1 MTFSSGF
8 SKSFKAGK
16 RVRKEY
22 SLSTST
28 SSVNEGG
35 EVEITLNTKRIRG
48 GKSVPYQITGID
60 SSDLASGSLTGTF
73 SIDSNGVGTISLTLR
88 SDSATEGLE
97 NINISL
103 TNNRSNRSIQV
114 SDTSQSGPTYA
125 ISSAS
130 SVNEGSS
137 LSVTVNTTGV
147 TNGTTLYWTILY
159 GSSSSSADFSSQ
171 SGSFTINSNTGSFSV
186 PVTADTLTE
195 GSENFK
201 LRIRTGSLSGT
212 IVKTS
217 GYITI
222 NDTSTTPSPW
232 TPSDM
237 GSNVHTWVDFGD
249 TSSYRFDSE
258 TNELDSVTDKAGN
271 VSFSIQNTP
280 SVNNQ
285 HLNSMDVAYFDGT
298 EYIYGNSP
306 TAVVD
311 SDGNHY
317 AVSLWKITGVDVNK
331 DSIWSYDH
339 AKDGRR
345 DYAVSARTSDTWSGE
360 IDMGN
365 GTAESGTL
373 NWTEYGYMN
382 NWIIYVV
389 VFDKTNNRIFARANG
404 VDVVTNRI
412 PYVNSLQ
419 NNLLLKIGANRTGN
433 RKVQGYCA
441 EFISI
446 KSTPGS
452 GRTIDELEKVEGY
465 MAHKWGINSS
475 LHATHP
481 YRNSAPTR

>member
-35 EVEITLNTKRIRG
+35 EVEITLNTKRIRA

-125 ISSAS
+125 ISSAT

-147 TNGTTLYWTILY
+147 RDGTTLYWTILY

-186 PVTADTLTE
+186 PVIADTITE
-195 GSENFK
+195 GSENF
-201 LRIRTGSLSGT
+201 RIQIKTGSLSGT
-212 IVKTS
+212 IVETS
-217 GYITI
+217 SYITI
-222 NDTSTTPSPW
+222 NDTSTAPSPW

-249 TSSYRFDSE
+249 ASSYS
-258 TNELDSVTDKAGN
+258 LDRGSNDLATVTDKSGN
-271 VSFSIQNTP
+271 VQLSL
-280 SVNNQ
+280 NNSPNINSE
-285 HLNSMDVAYFDGT
+285 HLNSMDVAYFDGK
-298 EYIYGNSP
+298 EFIYGNSATP
-306 TAVVD
+306 VID

-317 AVSLWKITGVDVNK
+317 AVALWKITGVDDVK
-331 DSIWSYDH
+331 DSIWSYSNSSIS
-339 AKDGRR
+339 KR
-345 DYAVSARTSDTWSGE
+345 DYAVSARTTGSWSGE
-360 IDMGN
+360 LDLGN
-365 GTAESGTL
+365 GTAELGIL
-373 NWTEYGYMN
+373 NWYDGIYSD
-382 NWIIYVV
+382 NWIIYSV

-404 VDVVTNRI
+404 VDKTDRI
-412 PYVNSLQ
+412 PYLESLQ
-419 NNLLLKIGANRTGN
+419 NDLLLRIGANRNGN
-433 RKVQGYCA
+433 KKVQGYCA
-441 EFISI
+441 EFLSI
-446 KSTPGS
+446 KSVPGIR
-452 GRTIDELEKVEGY
+452 GIEELEKVEGY
-465 MAHKWGINSS
+465 LAHKWGINSS
-475 LHATHP
+475 LPANHP
-481 YRNSAPTR
+481 YRNSAPTT